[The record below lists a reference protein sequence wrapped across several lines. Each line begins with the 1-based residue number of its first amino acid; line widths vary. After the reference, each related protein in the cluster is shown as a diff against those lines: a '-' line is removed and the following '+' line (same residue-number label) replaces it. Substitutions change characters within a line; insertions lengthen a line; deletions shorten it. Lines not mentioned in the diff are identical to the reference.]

1 VGAEARA
8 GAGVGTNARA
18 GPGAGA
24 VIGQPKVLNG
34 TVLPTEGTTEKVSQF
49 MLLLMLVYNINLCFN
64 EHKG

>member
-1 VGAEARA
+1 MGAEARA

-24 VIGQPKVLNG
+24 VIVQPKSLNG

-49 MLLLMLVYNINLCFN
+49 ILPLMSVYNINLCFI
-64 EHKG
+64 EEKG